1 MAKTSVKKKPAAAKQ
16 PSAPAKRS
24 SAAAKPASAA
34 AKKPGAAAKHSV
46 AKSAPKPASKPAAKS
61 AAKKP
66 EIKNAKSKPLPKPA
80 AKSPAKPAGK
90 LAAKPVG
97 KVDAKAPV
105 KPADSAKAPEK
116 VVADKAKSA
125 PVPVSPK
132 GKATE
137 KAEKPAKSGSNVIH
151 VATANGVVTINGT
164 PAAPSKDGVPRKPSL
179 VQGTIVRA
187 QPTSNSKAAKAA
199 AAAAKPVIIPTKPI
213 APVKGG
219 SQKLAGS
226 TGPLLGSSGPTIAA
240 RTVNSAATVA
250 ANAAARAAATPPKP
264 AIATSEKRVKN
275 PHFNDKDLE
284 FFRLE
289 LLNKRR
295 ELLGDMHSMERE
307 ALSKNSSDLSTL
319 PVHMADQGTDA
330 YEQEFTL
337 TLVEKDRQLLRDVN
351 DALAKIQN
359 GTFGICEGTGLAIS
373 RARLEA
379 VPWSRFSIEH
389 QRALERKQMPFR
401 R

>member
-1 MAKTSVKKKPAAAKQ
+1 MAKTSVKKKT
-16 PSAPAKRS
+16 SAGAKR
-24 SAAAKPASAA
+24 PA
-34 AKKPGAAAKHSV
+34 
-46 AKSAPKPASKPAAKS
+46 AAKS

-66 EIKNAKSKPLPKPA
+66 AAKAKPTKPA
-80 AKSPAKPAGK
+80 PAKPGK
-90 LAAKPVG
+90 GRVVAKSTATSAKAKPVAE
-97 KVDAKAPV
+97 KTKPVAPV
-105 KPADSAKAPEK
+105 KVKQASK
-116 VVADKAKSA
+116 VPSK
-125 PVPVSPK
+125 VSS
-132 GKATE
+132 
-137 KAEKPAKSGSNVIH
+137 KPIH

-164 PAAPSKDGVPRKPSL
+164 PAPTKDGAPRRPSL
-179 VQGTIVRA
+179 VQGTIVRPQA
-187 QPTSNSKAAKAA
+187 TGNSKAAKAA

-213 APVKGG
+213 APVRGG

-226 TGPLLGSSGPTIAA
+226 SGPLLGSTGPTIAA
-240 RTVNSAATVA
+240 RTSTTAASQAAAAAAVA
-250 ANAAARAAATPPKP
+250 AKPPKP
-264 AIATSEKRVKN
+264 AIATSEKRIKN
-275 PHFNDKDLE
+275 PHFTDKDLE
-284 FFRLE
+284 FFRAE

-295 ELLGDMHSMERE
+295 ELMGDMHSMERE

-359 GTFGICEGTGLAIS
+359 GTYGICEGTALPIS